1 MTQRCLNLAV
11 PCARC
16 RKCRRS
22 LLKRGI
28 VLSDKETQEWI
39 EQAQNTR
46 ITAGKEYSLHGFCM
60 AYFISVMFFSGY
72 RSSLFAC

>member
-1 MTQRCLNLAV
+1 M
-11 PCARC
+11 
-16 RKCRRS
+16 
-22 LLKRGI
+22 
-28 VLSDKETQEWI
+28 SDKETQEWI